1 MSLLRTVELRK
12 RFGALSA
19 CDGVNFTVEKGEF
32 LSLVGSSRNSNFGRS
47 A

>member
-12 RFGALSA
+12 RFGALNA

-32 LSLVGSSRNSNFGRS
+32 LSLVG
-47 A
+47 